1 VSSPNESRAWKP
13 TNNESDGIDGTT
25 RTACC
30 FSFAAVA
37 SAVGSPP
44 VTDLLATM
52 RAYRKTAS
60 WAVWGAVR
68 PTAPFARDSQLGLP
82 VADPELSRVLRS
94 DVVLLGLNPGN
105 AAHDRARDAM
115 GDYVNFHT
123 GPKHNDHLI
132 AEAFRGTP
140 YWGSYMTDLYAQIE
154 SRSALVKDVPT
165 DIDAVLTQIA
175 TLNNGEPVHI
185 IAFGARTFEALGKHS
200 KRLVSAGLVCDI
212 SKIPHYSGSN
222 NGQHK
227 GSPGLYRELVREAL
241 SGLDGLKPS

>member
-1 VSSPNESRAWKP
+1 
-13 TNNESDGIDGTT
+13 
-25 RTACC
+25 
-30 FSFAAVA
+30 
-37 SAVGSPP
+37 
-44 VTDLLATM
+44 M
-52 RAYRKTAS
+52 RPYRKTAS
-60 WAVWGAVR
+60 WAVWGAVH
-68 PTAPFARDSQLGLP
+68 PTAPVTRDSQLGLP
-82 VADPELSRVLRS
+82 VADPELGCVLRS

-105 AAHDRARDAM
+105 AAHDRARDAT

-132 AEAFRGTP
+132 AEAFRDTP

-175 TLNNGEPVHI
+175 TLSDGEPVRI

-200 KRLVSAGLVCDI
+200 KHLASAGLVRDI
-212 SKIPHYSGSN
+212 AKIPHYSASN

-227 GSPGLYRELVREAL
+227 GSPGRYRELVRVAL
-241 SGLDGLKPS
+241 TGLDGLEPS